1 MRAGPGAEDRE
12 GMNGAVTDSSQV
24 GGGGSHFTVADHMVI
39 YSMYWCRR
47 LVRCLLQMIS
57 LKHYL

>member
-24 GGGGSHFTVADHMVI
+24 CTLPGGGWRESFH
-39 YSMYWCRR
+39 S
-47 LVRCLLQMIS
+47 S
-57 LKHYL
+57 